1 MLIAFSLLTAC
12 GNRNLYSMKTDVSDL
27 KGVEKIVNNLNWE
40 KEKIKKV
47 SVEDKNIKIYAKG
60 ESKDFYEMD
69 LKPQVV
75 NGIYLL
81 ILTDANEINYFD
93 KNGEYFSIDR
103 AIVDEIL
110 TKVYS
115 KSIADY
121 KNDEKE
127 FKKLEKK
134 LKDFKVESGDVKF
147 KLKE

>member
-1 MLIAFSLLTAC
+1 
-12 GNRNLYSMKTDVSDL
+12 
-27 KGVEKIVNNLNWE
+27 
-40 KEKIKKV
+40 
-47 SVEDKNIKIYAKG
+47 
-60 ESKDFYEMD
+60 MD